1 MHPLHDYIAGL
12 VASQV
17 RARHAVV
24 IYDARRELEPFF
36 AEAAVS
42 EADATGLRAAKFDGV
57 SAQLFKINGS
67 LLEARAAVEPL
78 TAGDK
83 PQNVVIYA
91 PGLSRGDVKMSLLL
105 EIEKAGAL
113 YQPPALRSNARTVLR
128 KRFDDVAIDGM
139 LQSDALTYQDLA
151 ALCRGEE
158 GGGSLLRTVF
168 GASDPAKILTAWLLD
183 SAHDADLDAKGA
195 WGDLR
200 NLVAAKLG
208 LPLPADGD
216 AVRLRAITARYVL
229 ANEFRNDLTHGA
241 EVVGPAA
248 ARLAEVTTSSGKDEL
263 KAILDLTASL
273 RGERTAEAYLA
284 LADRVQN
291 ELLLDEASVP
301 GEALGAVDTF
311 RFEEVAAAH
320 TAVQMVATGRIN
332 EAAAL
337 IAARGESFWVARDA
351 ERRVLWDVCRQMID
365 VCVLARRIRAE
376 VDKGPSG
383 GAKGWVDRYAA
394 AGDDG
399 WFRLDSAQRSFET
412 HLASLEVDIDPA
424 AISAVRAEYEDAAR
438 RMTEGFVKA
447 LEAAD
452 WTVSQTLHHTRIWQ
466 DVVSARPKP
475 TAYIFVDAMRYEMG
489 AELADRISATNEV
502 QLRPALA
509 ALPSITPIG
518 MAAVLPGA
526 AASFSVVRN
535 GARIGSSIDGVFLP
549 DRSSRQKF
557 LEGKVPGA
565 VSLNLDD
572 VISVSAKQLQKL
584 IGAAPL
590 IAIHST
596 DIDGAGENPI
606 TTAAARRI
614 MSHVIGDL
622 ARCLRNLA
630 AAGVEDVVIT
640 SDHGHLFFAGDRPA
654 SMRMEA
660 PGGDTADLH
669 RRCWIGRGG
678 ATPPGAVRVSGAKLG
693 YNTDLEFVFPVS
705 TAVFKAGGDLAFHHG
720 GPSLQEMVVPVLT
733 VKARPQTASKAATS
747 GVSVTH
753 EFDAITNRIFTI
765 KVELTGSSK
774 GLFDQALFVRPL
786 VVGDGHEVAKA
797 ALAVGAELQ
806 GGRMA
811 LEPQTPVSVGFI
823 LTDESVSSVQIQ
835 ILDAETDRVL
845 WASDTD
851 IPVKLGL

>member
-12 VASQV
+12 IASQV

-24 IYDARRELEPFF
+24 IYDARRELEQFF
-36 AEAAVS
+36 AEAAAGD
-42 EADATGLRAAKFDGV
+42 ADATGLRSADFAGV
-57 SAQLFKINGS
+57 PARLFTVNGS

-78 TAGDK
+78 TCGDK
-83 PQNVVIYA
+83 PENVVIYA
-91 PGLSRGDVKMSLLL
+91 PGLSRGDPKSSLLL
-105 EIEKAGAL
+105 EIEKGGVL
-113 YQPPALRSNARTVLR
+113 YQAPALRSNARTVLR
-128 KRFDDVAIDGM
+128 KRFDEVAIDGM
-139 LQSDALTYQDLA
+139 LQSEALTYEDLA
-151 ALCRGEE
+151 ALCRGED

-168 GASDPAKILTAWLLD
+168 GASEPVKILTTWLLD

-195 WGDLR
+195 SGELR
-200 NLVAAKLG
+200 NLVGAKLG
-208 LPLPADGD
+208 LSLPADGD
-216 AVRLRAITARYVL
+216 AIRLRAITARYVL
-229 ANEFRNDLTHGA
+229 ANEFRNDLADGA
-241 EVVGPAA
+241 VVGGPAA
-248 ARLAEVTTSSGKDEL
+248 ARLAEVPTAPGKDEL
-263 KAILDLTASL
+263 KAVLDLTASL
-273 RGERTAEAYLA
+273 RGRDAAAYLE
-284 LADRVQN
+284 LADRVQQ
-291 ELLLDEASVP
+291 ELLLDEGSVS

-311 RFEEVAAAH
+311 RFEEVVAAH
-320 TAVQMVATGRIN
+320 AAVQMVADGRID

-337 IAARGESFWVARDA
+337 IAVRGESFWVTRDA
-351 ERRVLWDVCRQMID
+351 ERKMLWDVCRQMID
-365 VCVLARRIRAE
+365 VCVLARKIRAE
-376 VDKGPSG
+376 VDKGPAG

-394 AGDDG
+394 SGDEG

-412 HLASLEVDIDPA
+412 HLASLETEIDST
-424 AISAVRAEYEDAAR
+424 AIAAVRAEYEDAVR

-452 WTVSQTLHHTRIWQ
+452 WTVSQSLHHTRIWP
-466 DVVSARPKP
+466 DVVAARPKP

-572 VISVSAKQLQKL
+572 VISVSAKQLQKQ

-678 ATPPGAVRVSGAKLG
+678 ATPPGAVRVTGAKLG

-733 VKARPQTASKAATS
+733 VKARPQATAKAANS

-765 KVELTGSSK
+765 KVELTGTK
-774 GLFDQALFVRPL
+774 GLFDQSLIVRPL
-786 VVGDGHEVAKA
+786 VVGQGHEVAQA
-797 ALAVGAELQ
+797 ALAVGGELQ
-806 GGRMA
+806 AGR
-811 LEPQTPVSVGFI
+811 LSLQPQTPVSVGFI
-823 LTDESVSSVQIQ
+823 LTDENASSVQIQ
-835 ILDAETDRVL
+835 ILDAETDGVL

>member
-1 MHPLHDYIAGL
+1 LHPLHEYIAGL
-12 VASQV
+12 IASQV
-17 RARHAVV
+17 RARRAVV

-36 AEAAVS
+36 S
-42 EADATGLRAAKFDGV
+42 EATGEADETGLRSADFAGV
-57 SAQLFKINGS
+57 SAKLFTVSGS
-67 LLEARAAVEPL
+67 LLQARAAVEPL

-83 PQNVVIYA
+83 SQNVVIYA
-91 PGLSRGDVKMSLLL
+91 PGLSRGDPKSSLLL
-105 EIEKAGAL
+105 EVEKAGAL
-113 YQPPALRSNARTVLR
+113 YQPPALRSNARALLR
-128 KRFDDVAIDGM
+128 KRFDDVAIDGL
-139 LQSDALTYQDLA
+139 LQSEALTYNDLA
-151 ALCRGEE
+151 ALCRGEDS
-158 GGGSLLRTVF
+158 GGSLLRTVF
-168 GASDPAKILTAWLLD
+168 GASDPVKILTAWLLD
-183 SAHDADLDAKGA
+183 TAHDADLDTKGA
-195 WGDLR
+195 WGELR
-200 NLVAAKLG
+200 SLVSAKLG
-208 LPLPADGD
+208 FSLPSEGD
-216 AVRLRAITARYVL
+216 AVRLRAITARYIL
-229 ANEFRNDLTHGA
+229 ANEFRNDLADGA
-241 EVVGPAA
+241 VVAGPAA
-248 ARLAEVTTSSGKDEL
+248 ARLAEVPTAPGKDEL
-263 KAILDLTASL
+263 KAILDLTVGL
-273 RGERTAEAYLA
+273 RERDTEGYLV
-284 LADRVQN
+284 LADRIQQ
-291 ELLLDEASVP
+291 ELLLDEGAVP
-301 GEALGAVDTF
+301 GDALGAVDTF
-311 RFEEVAAAH
+311 RFEEVAAAR
-320 TAVQMVATGRIN
+320 AVVQMVADGRID
-332 EAAAL
+332 ETAAL
-337 IAARGESFWVARDA
+337 IAVRGQSFWVARDA
-351 ERRVLWDVCRQMID
+351 ERKVLWDVCQQMID
-365 VCVLARRIRAE
+365 VCVLAGRIRGE

-399 WFRLDSAQRSFET
+399 WFKLDSAQRSFET

-424 AISAVRAEYEDAAR
+424 AVATVRAAYEDAVR

-489 AELADRISATNEV
+489 AELAERISGTNEV

-518 MAAVLPGA
+518 MAALLPGS
-526 AASFSVVRN
+526 AASFSVVRK
-535 GARIGSSIDGVFLP
+535 GPRIGSSIDGVFLP
-549 DRSSRQKF
+549 DRASRQKF

-669 RRCWIGRGG
+669 RRCWIGKGG
-678 ATPPGAVRVSGAKLG
+678 GTPPGAVRVAGAKLG

-733 VKARPQTASKAATS
+733 VKARPQSATKTVSS

-765 KVELTGSSK
+765 KVELTGVAK
-774 GLFDQALFVRPL
+774 GLFDQTLVVRPL
-786 VVGDGHEVAKA
+786 VVGEGHEVAQA
-797 ALAVGAELQ
+797 ALAVGGELQ
-806 GGRMA
+806 SGLLA
-811 LEPQTPVSVGFI
+811 LQPQTPVSVGFI
-823 LTDESVSSVQIQ
+823 LTDERVSSARIQ

-845 WASDTD
+845 WASEAD

>member
-12 VASQV
+12 VASQI

-36 AEAAVS
+36 VEAAVS
-42 EADATGLRAAKFDGV
+42 EADAAGLRAATFDGV
-57 SAQLFKINGS
+57 SAQLFTVNGS

-78 TAGDK
+78 TAGDR

-91 PGLSRGDVKMSLLL
+91 PGMSRGDPKMSLLL
-105 EIEKAGAL
+105 EIEKAGVR
-113 YQPPALRSNARTVLR
+113 YQPPALRSNARIVLQ

-139 LQSDALTYQDLA
+139 LQSEALTYQDLA
-151 ALCRGEE
+151 ALCRGED

-168 GASDPAKILTAWLLD
+168 GASDPLKILTAWLLD
-183 SAHDADLDAKGA
+183 PAHDADLDAKGA
-195 WGDLR
+195 WGELR
-200 NLVAAKLG
+200 NLVSAKLS
-208 LPLPADGD
+208 LSLPADGD

-229 ANEFRNDLTHGA
+229 ANEFRNDLVDGA
-241 EVVGPAA
+241 VVAGPAA
-248 ARLAEVTTSSGKDEL
+248 ARLAEAPVPAGKDAL
-263 KAILDLTASL
+263 KTVLDLTASL
-273 RGERTAEAYLA
+273 RGRDAEAYVA
-284 LADRVQN
+284 LADRIQQ
-291 ELLLDEASVP
+291 ELLLDETSVP
-301 GEALGAVDTF
+301 GDALGAVDTF

-320 TAVQMVATGRIN
+320 SAVQMVADGRID

-337 IAARGESFWVARDA
+337 IAARGDSFWVARDA
-351 ERRVLWDVCRQMID
+351 ERRVLWDVCRQMIE

-376 VDKGPSG
+376 VDRGPSG

-394 AGDDG
+394 AGADG

-412 HLASLEVDIDPA
+412 HLALLEVDIDPA
-424 AISAVRAEYEDAAR
+424 TVAAVRAEYEDAVR

-452 WTVSQTLHHTRIWQ
+452 WTVPQTLHHTRIWQ
-466 DVVSARPKP
+466 DVVAARPKP

-489 AELADRISATNEV
+489 AELAERISATNEV

-518 MAAVLPGA
+518 MAAVLPGS

-557 LEGKVPGA
+557 LEGKVPGT

-572 VISVSAKQLQKL
+572 VISLSIKELKKR

-622 ARCLRNLA
+622 ARCLRSLA

-640 SDHGHLFFAGDRPA
+640 SDHGHLFFAGDRPV

-733 VKARPQTASKAATS
+733 VKARAQTAAKAASS
-747 GVSVTH
+747 GVVFAH
-753 EFDAITNRIFTI
+753 DFDAITNRIFTI
-765 KVELTGSSK
+765 KVELTGAAK
-774 GLFDQALFVRPL
+774 GLFDQTMVVRPL
-786 VVGDGHEVAKA
+786 VVGDGHEVAQA
-797 ALAVGAELQ
+797 ALAVGGELQ
-806 GGRMA
+806 GGRLT
-811 LEPQTPVSVGFI
+811 LELQTPVSVGFI
-823 LTDESVSSVQIQ
+823 LTDESVSSVRIQ
-835 ILDAETDRVL
+835 ILDAETDQVL
-845 WASDTD
+845 CASDAD

>member
-24 IYDARRELEPFF
+24 IYDARCELEPFF
-36 AEAAVS
+36 AEAAG
-42 EADATGLRAAKFDGV
+42 EPDETGLSFADFGGV
-57 SAQLFKINGS
+57 SARLFTISGS
-67 LLEARAAVEPL
+67 LLQARVAVEPL
-78 TAGDK
+78 TAGDQ

-91 PGLSRGDVKMSLLL
+91 PGLSRGDPKNSLLL

-139 LQSDALTYQDLA
+139 LQSEALTYDDLA
-151 ALCRGEE
+151 ALCRGED

-168 GASDPAKILTAWLLD
+168 GASDPVKILTAWLLD
-183 SAHDADLDAKGA
+183 AAHDIDLDAKGA
-195 WGDLR
+195 WGELR
-200 NLVAAKLG
+200 SLVSAKLG
-208 LPLPADGD
+208 FSLPADGD
-216 AVRLRAITARYVL
+216 AVRLRAITARYLL
-229 ANEFRNDLTHGA
+229 ANEFRNDLATGA
-241 EVVGPAA
+241 AVAGPAA
-248 ARLAEVTTSSGKDEL
+248 ARLSEVPTAPGKDEL
-263 KAILDLTASL
+263 KAVLDVTLGL
-273 RGERTAEAYLA
+273 RERDAGRYLV
-284 LADRVQN
+284 LADRIQQ
-291 ELLLDEASVP
+291 ELLLNEGSVP
-301 GEALGAVDTF
+301 GDALGAVDTF

-320 TAVQMVATGRIN
+320 AVVQLVADRNIDD
-332 EAAAL
+332 AAAL
-337 IAARGESFWVARDA
+337 IAARGQSFWVAQDA
-351 ERRVLWDVCRQMID
+351 ERKVLWDVCQQMID

-376 VDKGPSG
+376 VDRGPSG
-383 GAKGWVDRYAA
+383 GAKGWIDRYAA

-399 WFRLDSAQRSFET
+399 WFKLDSAQRSFET

-424 AISAVRAEYEDAAR
+424 AIATVRAEYEDAVR

-452 WTVSQTLHHTRIWQ
+452 WVVSQALHHTRIWQ

-489 AELADRISATNEV
+489 AELAERISGTNEV

-518 MAAVLPGA
+518 MAALLPGSA
-526 AASFSVVRN
+526 ATFSVVRK
-535 GARIGSSIDGVFLP
+535 GPRIGSSIDGVFLP

-557 LEGKVPGA
+557 LEGKVAGV
-565 VSLNLDD
+565 VSINLDD
-572 VISVSAKQLQKL
+572 VISVNAKQLQKL

-669 RRCWIGRGG
+669 RRCWIGKGG
-678 ATPPGAVRVSGAKLG
+678 GTPPGAVRVSGAKLG
-693 YNTDLEFVFPVS
+693 YNTDLEFVFPIS

-733 VKARPQTASKAATS
+733 VKARPQSSAKAVSS

-765 KVELTGSSK
+765 KVELTGVAK
-774 GLFDQALFVRPL
+774 GLFDQTL
-786 VVGDGHEVAKA
+786 VVRALVVSEGHEVAQA
-797 ALAVGAELQ
+797 ALAVGGDLH
-806 GGRMA
+806 GGRLA
-811 LEPQTPVSVGFI
+811 LQPQTPVSVGFI
-823 LTDESVSSVQIQ
+823 LTDETASSAQIQ

-845 WASDTD
+845 WASDGD

>member
-1 MHPLHDYIAGL
+1 MHPLHEYIAGL
-12 VASQV
+12 IASQI
-17 RARHAVV
+17 RTRHAVV
-24 IYDARRELEPFF
+24 IYDTRRELEPFF
-36 AEAAVS
+36 AEAAAG
-42 EADATGLRAAKFDGV
+42 EPDATGRRSADFAGTPAK
-57 SAQLFKINGS
+57 LFTVNGS

-78 TAGDK
+78 TDGDT
-83 PQNVVIYA
+83 PQDVVIYA
-91 PGLSRGDVKMSLLL
+91 PGLSRGDLKNSLLL
-105 EIEKAGAL
+105 EIEKAGVH
-113 YQPPALRSNARTVLR
+113 YPPPALRSNARNVLR
-128 KRFDDVAIDGM
+128 RRFDDLAIDGM
-139 LQSDALTYQDLA
+139 LQSEALTYQDLA
-151 ALCRGEE
+151 ALCRGED

-168 GASDPAKILTAWLLD
+168 GVSDPVKILATWLLD
-183 SAHDADLDAKGA
+183 AALDADLDVKGA
-195 WGDLR
+195 WSELR
-200 NLVAAKLG
+200 HLVSVKLG
-208 LPLPADGD
+208 LSLPVDGE
-216 AVRLRAITARYVL
+216 AGRLRAITARYVL
-229 ANEFRNDLTHGA
+229 ANEFRNDLADGA
-241 EVVGPAA
+241 VVTGLAA
-248 ARLAEVTTSSGKDEL
+248 ARLAEAPIAGKDEL
-263 KAILDLTASL
+263 KAVLDLAISL
-273 RGERTAEAYLA
+273 RERDAEGYLV
-284 LADRVQN
+284 LADRVQA
-291 ELLLDEASVP
+291 ELLLDDTSVP

-320 TAVQMVATGRIN
+320 TAIQMVADGRIDD
-332 EAAAL
+332 AAAL
-337 IAARGESFWVARDA
+337 VDIRGESFWVARDA
-351 ERRVLWDVCRQMID
+351 ERKVLWDVCRQMID

-376 VDKGPSG
+376 VDRGPSG
-383 GAKGWVDRYAA
+383 GAKGWVERYAA
-394 AGDDG
+394 GGGEG
-399 WFRLDSAQRSFET
+399 WFRLDSAQRGFET
-412 HLASLEVDIDPA
+412 HLASLEVDMDPA
-424 AISAVRAEYEDAAR
+424 AVAAVRAEYEGAVR

-466 DVVSARPKP
+466 EIVSPRPKP

-489 AELADRISATNEV
+489 AELAERIGTTNEV

-518 MAAVLPGA
+518 MAALLPGS
-526 AASFSVVRN
+526 AASFSVVRQ

-572 VISVSAKQLQKL
+572 VISVNAKQLQKM

-630 AAGVEDVVIT
+630 AAGVENAVIT
-640 SDHGHLFFAGDRPA
+640 SDHGHLFFAGDRPP
-654 SMRMEA
+654 SMRMET
-660 PGGDTADLH
+660 PGGDVADLH

-678 ATPPGAVRVSGAKLG
+678 ATPPGAVRVTGAKLG

-733 VKARPQTASKAATS
+733 VKVRPQSTAKAASS

-765 KVELTGSSK
+765 KVALMGAAK
-774 GLFDQALFVRPL
+774 GLFDQGRVVRPL
-786 VVGDGHEVAKA
+786 VVGTGHEVAQA
-797 ALAVGAELQ
+797 ALAVGGDLQ
-806 GGRMA
+806 GGRLTLQA
-811 LEPQTPVSVGFI
+811 ETEVSVGFI

-845 WASDTD
+845 WASDAD

>member
-12 VASQV
+12 IASQV

-24 IYDARRELEPFF
+24 IYDVRRDLELFF
-36 AEAAVS
+36 AEAAAG
-42 EADATGLRAAKFDGV
+42 EADAKGLRSADFAGV
-57 SAQLFKINGS
+57 SAKVFMVNGS
-67 LLEARAAVEPL
+67 LLQARAAVEPL
-78 TAGDK
+78 MAGDK
-83 PQNVVIYA
+83 PQDVVIYA
-91 PGLSRGDVKMSLLL
+91 PGLSRGDPKISLLL
-105 EIEKAGAL
+105 EIEKAGVL

-139 LQSDALTYQDLA
+139 LQSEALTYPDLA
-151 ALCRGEE
+151 ALCRGED

-168 GASDPAKILTAWLLD
+168 GVSDPLKILTAWLLD
-183 SAHDADLDAKGA
+183 SGHDADLNAKGA
-195 WGDLR
+195 WDELR

-208 LPLPADGD
+208 LSLPADGD

-229 ANEFRNDLTHGA
+229 ANEFRNDLADGA
-241 EVVGPAA
+241 VVGGPAA
-248 ARLAEVTTSSGKDEL
+248 ARLAEAPSPSDKDEL
-263 KAILDLTASL
+263 KVVLDLTASL
-273 RGERTAEAYLA
+273 RERDAEAYLI
-284 LADRVQN
+284 LADRVQQ

-320 TAVQMVATGRIN
+320 AAVQMVADGHFD

-337 IAARGESFWVARDA
+337 IIARGESFWVARDA
-351 ERRVLWDVCRQMID
+351 ERKVFWDVCSQMID
-365 VCVLARRIRAE
+365 VCVLARRIRSE

-383 GAKGWVDRYAA
+383 GAKGWIDRYAA
-394 AGDDG
+394 GGDDG

-412 HLASLEVDIDPA
+412 HLASLEVDIDLT
-424 AISAVRAEYEDAAR
+424 AIAAVRAEYEDAVR

-452 WTVSQTLHHTRIWQ
+452 WSAPQTLHHTRIWQ
-466 DVVSARPKP
+466 DVSARPKP

-489 AELADRISATNEV
+489 AELAERISATNEV

-518 MAAVLPGA
+518 MAALLPGS

-535 GARIGSSIDGVFLP
+535 GARIGASIDGVFLP
-549 DRSSRQKF
+549 DRASRQKF

-622 ARCLRNLA
+622 ARCVRNLA

-678 ATPPGAVRVSGAKLG
+678 STPPGAVRVAGAKLG

-733 VKARPQTASKAATS
+733 VKARPQSAAKATSS

-765 KVELTGSSK
+765 KVELTGVSK
-774 GLFDQALFVRPL
+774 GLFDQALVVRPL
-786 VVGDGHEVAKA
+786 VVGEGHEVAKA
-797 ALAVGAELQ
+797 ALAVGGELQ
-806 GGRMA
+806 AGRLA
-811 LEPQTPVSVGFI
+811 LEPQAPVSVGFI
-823 LTDESVSSVQIQ
+823 LTDEDVSSVRIQ

-845 WASDTD
+845 WGSDAD